1 MPHHWR
7 PLAYERIVENQTRY
21 SLWSKRTRTILPD
34 NDLMGRRFLD
44 TSIYNSA
51 RYPAGHVLGEC
62 PDNWVTFQNSCYLF
76 AHTDHTFPDAQVLN
90 VY

>member
-1 MPHHWR
+1 MIQEDQNNITGQWFS
-7 PLAYERIVENQTRY
+7 A
-21 SLWSKRTRTILPD
+21 
-34 NDLMGRRFLD
+34 GRRFLD
-44 TSIYNSA
+44 TSISNPV